1 MSIKIFKI
9 SYFSFTFKL
18 NEKKKAPLKNIIWK
32 EGEVTRKFS
41 LEEGFKKKGAYQ
53 ERDGEKVEGWPSKEL
68 WKIDFFSLQKV
79 DQNII
84 KSNGKKGFKRNNFW
98 IGKYTRQCYLIM

>member
-53 ERDGEKVEGWPSKEL
+53 ERDGEKVEGCPRRDYEKL
-68 WKIDFFSLQKV
+68 NFFLCRKQIKIL
-79 DQNII
+79 
-84 KSNGKKGFKRNNFW
+84 
-98 IGKYTRQCYLIM
+98 